1 MYYGVVSA
9 PVGTDAE
16 ITIGDAVVED
26 FGTLGLPTVVGE
38 YSMMCLKYKTMIE
51 DLLKVDGT
59 TYANGVMTMAPAAG
73 SLSYNLYCDG
83 AATLAA
89 TTAAVAVA
97 TISLY

>member
-1 MYYGVVSA
+1 M
-9 PVGTDAE
+9 
-16 ITIGDAVVED
+16 IC
-26 FGTLGLPTVVGE
+26 
-38 YSMMCLKYKTMIE
+38 MKYQTTIE
-51 DLLKVDGT
+51 DLLKIDGT
-59 TYANGVMTMAPAAG
+59 TYANGVMTMSPANG